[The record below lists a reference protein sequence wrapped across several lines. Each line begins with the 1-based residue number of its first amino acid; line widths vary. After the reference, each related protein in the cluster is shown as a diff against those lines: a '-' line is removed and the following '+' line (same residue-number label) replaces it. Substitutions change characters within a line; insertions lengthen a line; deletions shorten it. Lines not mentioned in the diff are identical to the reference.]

1 MLTRFRPF
9 HDLARFERDF
19 FRRPV
24 TDAERANWRPAVDIE
39 ETEEAVVL
47 TADLPG
53 VDEKDI
59 EITVHEG
66 VLLLSGKRES
76 VVDEETGTSL
86 YRERTHG
93 SFFRRFRLG
102 RKVDAEQI
110 AATYRNG
117 VLTVTLPKR
126 EDAKPKQ
133 IPVTTN

>member
-1 MLTRFRPF
+1 MLTRFNPF

-24 TDAERANWRPAVDIE
+24 SNGVSATWRPAVDIE

-53 VDEKDI
+53 VQEKDI

-66 VLLLSGKRES
+66 VLVLTGKREH
-76 VVDEETGTSL
+76 VREEEKETSL
-86 YRERTHG
+86 YRERTYG

-110 AATYRNG
+110 AASYKNG
-117 VLTVTLPKR
+117 VLTVTLSKK